1 VVLIALTSKRTMGC
15 LCSVGTPDSDYNNNN
30 NNDNDNGAYD
40 INVAAYSDGRDDAS
54 GWSGGGDYGGGGGDS
69 GGGGGDS
76 GGGGGCDSGGGGD

>member
-1 VVLIALTSKRTMGC
+1 MGC
-15 LCSVGTPDSDYNNNN
+15 LCSVGTPDSDYNNSS

-54 GWSGGGDYGGGGGDS
+54 GWSGGGDS

-76 GGGGGCDSGGGGD
+76 GGGGGCDSGGGGGD